1 MIRNC
6 NLFLTNGAQPPETND
21 MKNLINL
28 AAALLIAIGSLGTAL
43 AAGSSSTTET
53 NTYSSDATTQ
63 AFRDGEAAVEALNWQ
78 QAIIHFQQAVD
89 LDPGD
94 ADAFNMLAYSQR
106 QSGDLTSAFANYEKA
121 LTIDP
126 DHEQA
131 REYLG
136 DAYLQA
142 GDLDGAMKQL
152 ETLDSICWLGCQAYD
167 DLESAIAAYQA
178 DNG

>member
-1 MIRNC
+1 
-6 NLFLTNGAQPPETND
+6 
-21 MKNLINL
+21 MKNLINF
-28 AAALLIAIGSLGTAL
+28 ATAFLIVAGSAGMAL

-63 AFRDGEAAVEALNWQ
+63 AFRDGEAAVEAQNWQ
-78 QAIIHFQQAVD
+78 QAIIHFQQAAD

-106 QSGDLTSAFANYEKA
+106 KNGDLDSAFTNYNKA
-121 LTIDP
+121 LVIDP

-136 DAYLQA
+136 EAYLQA
-142 GDLDGAMKQL
+142 GDLDSALEQL
-152 ETLDSICWLGCQAYD
+152 ETLDSICWMGCQAYD
-167 DLESAIAAYQA
+167 ELEGAIAAYQA
-178 DNG
+178 ANS

>member
-1 MIRNC
+1 
-6 NLFLTNGAQPPETND
+6 

-28 AAALLIAIGSLGTAL
+28 ASALLIVAGSAGAAL

-63 AFRDGEAAVEALNWQ
+63 AFRDGEAAVEAQNWQ

-106 QSGDLTSAFANYEKA
+106 KNGDLDSAFTNYNKA
-121 LTIDP
+121 LAIDP

-136 DAYLQA
+136 EAYLQA

-152 ETLDSICWLGCQAYD
+152 ETLDSICWMGCQSYD
-167 DLESAIAAYQA
+167 ELESAIAEFKA